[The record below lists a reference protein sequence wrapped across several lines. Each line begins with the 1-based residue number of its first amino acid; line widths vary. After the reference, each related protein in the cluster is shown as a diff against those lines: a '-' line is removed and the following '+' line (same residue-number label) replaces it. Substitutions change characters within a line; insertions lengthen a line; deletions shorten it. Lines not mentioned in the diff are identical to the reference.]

1 MKAAWLSFVAAT
13 AGFGMLSLTLQRHA
27 RAASGLGARLSGRH
41 GKAMLR
47 ALGSLAL
54 LASGF
59 VALCENPQ
67 LGAIYWCGYLLA
79 AALLVTAIH
88 TWVER

>member
-1 MKAAWLSFVAAT
+1 MMAAWLSFAAAT

-27 RAASGLGARLSGRH
+27 RAAPGVGARLGGRH

-47 ALGSLAL
+47 VLGGLAL
-54 LASGF
+54 VASGF
-59 VALCENPQ
+59 VALYENLQ

-88 TWVER
+88 TWLEN